1 MNSVHGIT
9 ARPIDQPTPHPR
21 TPAETGS
28 APAAAH
34 DTRSAPQDQVVVS
47 NQARQLAAGLAV
59 SAGPELQLSPKQL
72 QALLAPKPGADTQ
85 QQD

>member
-9 ARPIDQPTPHPR
+9 ARPIDHPTSHPR

-34 DTRSAPQDQVVVS
+34 DTRSTPQDQVLVS
-47 NQARQLAAGLAV
+47 NQARQMAAGLAV

-72 QALLAPKPGADTQ
+72 QALMTPKPGTDAAQHD
-85 QQD
+85 